1 MGKEWNKE
9 FREGDADFQLQ
20 STIPYKH
27 LLKGATM
34 NKRQENKLTSY
45 EGIETFFQ
53 DEAET
58 VNSVQVLKESADEFT
73 ATVEGI
79 RSKSAET
86 KNASTGKTAAKN
98 QAEDAL
104 IATLLPVASAV
115 FIYAKKKNDV
125 ELKEKAKVTESG
137 LRLMRDTEL
146 ASRGEDIATLA
157 EGVLANLAPSNITA
171 DSIAALK
178 AKAQAYLASI
188 GARESGV
195 AGRMGAGTSMED
207 LFAKA
212 DEILEEEID
221 PAMELIRAT
230 KTQFYNEYF
239 TLRVVKDTGVRHK
252 PETPPTTNS
261 PTEPAK

>member
-1 MGKEWNKE
+1 
-9 FREGDADFQLQ
+9 
-20 STIPYKH
+20 
-27 LLKGATM
+27 
-34 NKRQENKLTSY
+34 SY
-45 EGIETFFQ
+45 EGLEKFFQ

-58 VNSVQVLKESADEFT
+58 VNSVPVLKESVGEFT
-73 ATVEGI
+73 VTVEGI
-79 RSKSAET
+79 RLKSVET

-98 QAEDAL
+98 QAEDELVTA
-104 IATLLPVASAV
+104 LLPVASGV
-115 FIYAKKKNDV
+115 FIYGKKKNDV

-157 EGVLANLAPSNITA
+157 EGVLSNLAPSNITA

-178 AKAQAYLASI
+178 AKAQAYRTSI

-195 AGRMGAGTSMED
+195 AGRMGARTSMEE

-239 TLRVVKDTGVRHK
+239 TLRVVKDTGVRHR
-252 PETPPTTNS
+252 PEPVPAPAAT
-261 PTEPAK
+261 PAK

>member
-1 MGKEWNKE
+1 
-9 FREGDADFQLQ
+9 
-20 STIPYKH
+20 
-27 LLKGATM
+27 M

-45 EGIETFFQ
+45 EGIAKFFQ

-58 VNSVQVLKESADEFT
+58 VNSVQVLKESATEFT
-73 ATVEGI
+73 ATLEGI
-79 RSKSAET
+79 RSKLAET

-104 IATLLPVASAV
+104 IAAMLPVASGV

-125 ELKEKAKVTESG
+125 ELKEKVKVTESG
-137 LRLMRDTEL
+137 LRQMRDTEL
-146 ASRGEDIATLA
+146 ANRGEDIAALA
-157 EGVLANLAPSNITA
+157 EEVLANLAPSNITA

-178 AKAQAYLASI
+178 AKAQAYRTSI

-195 AGRMGAGTSMED
+195 AGRMGARTSMED
-207 LFAKA
+207 LFTKA

-252 PETPPTTNS
+252 PEP
-261 PTEPAK
+261 EPAQAAAATPATVK